1 MIDFNPIPPCSS
13 LSMPID
19 LMNSLHALTGSTVQR
34 LAKLCVD
41 SIDTLVRYLREN
53 IKFSI
58 KSLYFKYHN
67 REFGKVVHIPVS
79 I

>member
-1 MIDFNPIPPCSS
+1 MTID
-13 LSMPID
+13 D
-19 LMNSLHALTGSTVQR
+19 SLHPFLQSSVQC

-58 KSLYFKYHN
+58 KSLYFKYDYRWLLHTILQTSVHN
-67 REFGKVVHIPVS
+67 ANIQ
-79 I
+79 IQCL

>member
-1 MIDFNPIPPCSS
+1 MSNFIS
-13 LSMPID
+13 LKLLQTKGIYFVTKSNMKLLKLI
-19 LMNSLHALTGSTVQR
+19 VQC

-58 KSLYFKYHN
+58 KSLYFKNDY
-67 REFGKVVHIPVS
+67 R
-79 I
+79 